1 MGDELKELEV
11 EKVEVAEAGEAEG
24 AALPPLP
31 AGVLWKTIQ
40 DDHGTHYL
48 QVRKKDPREFTL
60 FYPIH
65 ITRNLDFL
73 IKTLSSQDPDIKDSM
88 IAFSLCQFY
97 GNTGCVLTP
106 APNFMVYSRDIVQ
119 KLEHYL
125 KENSEAVRL
134 GKRLPHTL
142 PDSAAE
148 ILEKFKRFLL
158 FNLAHYLGTILTGG
172 ESYLKIIT
180 QDFTRFQNSSLI
192 QAVPH
197 SVELLTE
204 FLIRKYN
211 PPQKNDTK
219 YWTAWTSSVLLIFAL
234 VRNNNN
240 PSQLELVK
248 QCALSFAEEDRLVRV
263 WVKNFLTALGG
274 HEELVKKI
282 QSLPSG
288 TNKKHQ
294 QRIRAREHV
303 SMSFATLSIALHFPL
318 EEPKEAKEPGA
329 GTGAGTGAGGASAS
343 EPESGARATAPSP
356 DASSTSPDT
365 SGSEE
370 IPPIAGAGSGERPA
384 ARPATPE
391 PVTLS
396 VQISSELVLTATPE
410 QARISRL
417 EAQLQYLLEQT
428 EEKIKTLQ
436 EDLAEKQA
444 ITAIAER
451 ARGQVKALKLEIK
464 NLETQIKKYADE
476 TTSQALTIQKLSK
489 KLEQTTEENR
499 EIYANLAKLQK
510 ERGKER
516 CKISKLEEALKAYQE
531 QKTPRPTL
539 TLQTRVGVNRT
550 DEYVDGIGPVVLPDG
565 SAGGLFCPDGKIS
578 GPRLHDLIQQTL
590 EKDKEIEKLK
600 QELQESKAAF
610 RHLSAQLDSKPK
622 ARDALAV
629 AATTPTQR
637 EKSPGARAGMA
648 PV

>member
-1 MGDELKELEV
+1 MSGADKLGTQIEEIL
-11 EKVEVAEAGEAEG
+11 EAEERE
-24 AALPPLP
+24 AEEDAISPLPP
-31 AGVLWKTIQ
+31 GVLWTIIK
-40 DDHGTHYL
+40 DDRDTYYYL
-48 QVRKKDPREFTL
+48 QVRKKDPCQFIVFHLHKLTVS
-60 FYPIH
+60 
-65 ITRNLDFL
+65 LDYL
-73 IKTLSSQDPDIKDSM
+73 LDALSSQDLEIKDSM
-88 IAFSLCQFY
+88 TAFSLCEFY
-97 GNTGCVLTP
+97 GLKGPVLTP
-106 APNFMVYSRDIVQ
+106 VANFMLNSRDILE
-119 KLEHYL
+119 KLECYL
-125 KENSEAVRL
+125 KENSEAATLR
-134 GKRLPHTL
+134 KRLPHAL

-158 FNLAHYLGTILTGG
+158 FNLAHYLGTILRGG

-211 PPQKNDTK
+211 PPQKTDTK

-263 WVKNFLTALGG
+263 WLSNFLKALGG
-274 HEELVKKI
+274 HEVLLGAIKK
-282 QSLPSG
+282 LPTG
-288 TNKKHQ
+288 TNKKQQ
-294 QRIRAREHV
+294 QRVRAGLHV
-303 SMSFATLSIALHFPL
+303 SLDRATLQNVLHLPL
-318 EEPKEAKEPGA
+318 EEPGSESKPEPGA
-329 GTGAGTGAGGASAS
+329 SA
-343 EPESGARATAPSP
+343 TLPSP

-417 EAQLQYLLEQT
+417 EAQLQYLREQT
-428 EEKIKTLQ
+428 EEQIKTLQ
-436 EDLAEKQA
+436 KNLAEKQA

-451 ARGQVKALKLEIK
+451 ARGQVKVLKLEIK
-464 NLETQIKKYADE
+464 DLETQIKKYADE

-489 KLEQTTEENR
+489 KLEQTIEENKD
-499 EIYANLAKLQK
+499 IYSHLAKLQE
-510 ERGKER
+510 ERRSDKIKIAALEKAVTAYKKQEAER
-516 CKISKLEEALKAYQE
+516 RALEV
-531 QKTPRPTL
+531 
-539 TLQTRVGVNRT
+539 QTRVGVNRT

-565 SAGGLFCPDGKIS
+565 SLGGLFCPDGKIS

-590 EKDKEIEKLK
+590 EKDKKIKELEEALK
-600 QELQESKAAF
+600 ESQAAF

-622 ARDALAV
+622 AREALAV
-629 AATTPTQR
+629 AATTPTTQR
-637 EKSPGARAGMA
+637 EKSSGAGAGMA